1 MKIRSLLFFLL
12 IATSSAWAQ
21 ERKLIPIQ
29 EVRGFWSRKFVYD
42 RQVIDHPLALQ
53 IPLLEAKDPEIN
65 VEFLKFKRQRK
76 LSNWLAGLSTVF
88 AFSTFLSKGGISDGV
103 YWSAVGGVALAN
115 VYIGTVSNKHLSK
128 AINRYNELSKA
139 QMGIKL
145 SSSGQTGVSVGI
157 TYPL

>member
-1 MKIRSLLFFLL
+1 MKIRSLIFFLL
-12 IATSSAWAQ
+12 IATSCAWAQ
-21 ERKLIPIQ
+21 DKKLIPIEDVQ
-29 EVRGFWSRKFVYD
+29 GFWSRKFVYD

-53 IPLLEAKDPEIN
+53 IPLMEAKDPEIN

-76 LSNWLAGLSTVF
+76 LSSWLAGFTTLF
-88 AFSTFLSKGGISDGV
+88 AFSTYLSKGSISDGF

-115 VYIGTVSNKHLSK
+115 VYIGTVSNKHLNK
-128 AINRYNELSKA
+128 AIKRYNELSKA
-139 QMGIKL
+139 QIGLKI

>member
-1 MKIRSLLFFLL
+1 
-12 IATSSAWAQ
+12 
-21 ERKLIPIQ
+21 
-29 EVRGFWSRKFVYD
+29 
-42 RQVIDHPLALQ
+42 
-53 IPLLEAKDPEIN
+53 
-65 VEFLKFKRQRK
+65 
-76 LSNWLAGLSTVF
+76 
-88 AFSTFLSKGGISDGV
+88 
-103 YWSAVGGVALAN
+103 VGGVALAN

>member
-12 IATSSAWAQ
+12 LASGGAMAQ
-21 ERKLIPIQ
+21 EKKLIPIE
-29 EVRGFWSRKFVYD
+29 EVQGVWTRRFMYD
-42 RQVIDHPLALQ
+42 RQLVDHPLALQ
-53 IPLLEAKDPEIN
+53 IPLMAARDPEVN

-76 LSNWLAGLSTVF
+76 LSGWLAGFSTVF
-88 AFSTFLSKGGISDGV
+88 AFSTYLSKGSISEGF

-115 VYIGTVSNKHLSK
+115 VYIGAVSNRHFNK
-128 AINRYNELSKA
+128 ALKRYNELSKA
-139 QMGIKL
+139 QMGLKL

>member
-12 IATSSAWAQ
+12 IATGSAMAQ
-21 ERKLIPIQ
+21 EKKLLPIE
-29 EVRGFWSRKFVYD
+29 EVQGVWTRRFMYD
-42 RQVIDHPLALQ
+42 RQLVDHPLALQ
-53 IPLLEAKDPEIN
+53 IPLMEAIDPEVN

-76 LSNWLAGLSTVF
+76 LSSWLAGFSTVF
-88 AFSTFLSKGGISDGV
+88 AFSTYLSKGSISEGF

-115 VYIGTVSNKHLSK
+115 VYIGTVSNRHFNK
-128 AINRYNELSKA
+128 ALKRYNELSKA
-139 QMGIKL
+139 QMGLKL